1 MPMNI
6 NGASANERTPQE
18 SAVGPGGQDADLL
31 SVALA
36 SMKVD
41 SSAIFVF
48 DFFGDWGVEIN
59 YPHGFSWTVIEGQ
72 VFLSLAKGSMQV
84 FNAGDTFIFPRGTVG
99 KSYTFLGSPQS
110 KAVAAE
116 QLWGEAQLPKFKPGV
131 SLQGPRQVQWGAG
144 AEKGARIVSTAFGFN
159 DRRLGP
165 LVEALPEM
173 MVIRAPQV
181 SLSVLQPILNSCV
194 PGDVEPQPGFTAIAA
209 QSVQLF
215 DMLAVRAYALNRDD
229 IRKGW
234 LGGLSDPKIARA
246 LAAVHNQP
254 GRRWSVA
261 GLAKQAGMSR
271 SLFAE
276 RFLACVGEPPLRYI
290 GSWRMHLAREALA
303 IGKVSVTTLAQDL
316 GYLSEA
322 AFRTAFKKCSGFSPR
337 EFVKQSKQA
346 TQL

>member
-1 MPMNI
+1 MPMNT
-6 NGASANERTPQE
+6 NSLSADTRTQHALPVAS
-18 SAVGPGGQDADLL
+18 GGQDADLL

-36 SMKVD
+36 SMNVD

-72 VFLSLAKGSMQV
+72 VFLPQAKGSMQV
-84 FNAGDTFIFPRGTVG
+84 FNAGDTFVFPRGIVG
-99 KSYTFLGSPQS
+99 KSYSFLSSPQA
-110 KAVAAE
+110 KAVPAE
-116 QLWGEAQLPKFKPGV
+116 QLWTDAQLPLFKPGV
-131 SLQGPRQVQWGAG
+131 SLQGPRQVQWGSST
-144 AEKGARIVSTAFGFN
+144 EKGTRIISTAFGFN

-165 LVEALPEM
+165 LIEALPEM

-181 SLSVLQPILNSCV
+181 NLSVLQPILNSCA
-194 PGDVEPQPGFTAIAA
+194 PGDVEPQPGLNAVAA

-215 DMLAVRAYALNRDD
+215 IMLVVRAYALSHDD
-229 IRKGW
+229 SRKGW

-246 LAAVHNQP
+246 LAAIHSQP
-254 GRRWSVA
+254 GLRWSVA
-261 GLAKQAGMSR
+261 GLAEKAGMSR

-303 IGKVSVTTLAQDL
+303 IGKVSITTLAQDL

-322 AFRTAFKKCSGFSPR
+322 AFRTAFKKYSGYSPR
-337 EFVKQSKQA
+337 EFAKQSKQTTA
-346 TQL
+346 L